1 MSDTPLRS
9 IIAMYGLEPQ
19 KKLGQNFL
27 LDSNIT
33 DKIARHAGIIEGQ
46 NVLEVGPGPGG
57 LTRSILKLNPKHLYA
72 IEKDPRCIAALKEI
86 RNSNLTVMEEDAL
99 KFDITTL
106 PSPIKI
112 IANLPYNIGTEL
124 LTTWLGQLSHIS
136 DLTIMLQKE
145 VAERLVAKHGSSE
158 YGRLSIFCQWLCDV
172 DITFHLPPDVFF
184 PPPKVYSSV
193 IHLKP
198 LAAPRFPADQK
209 TLQRVVQMAFNQRR
223 KMLRGSLKTL
233 VPNIEAVLESVDI
246 RPDAR
251 PEDIAIEAFCR
262 LACRVHNL

>member
-33 DKIARHAGIIEGQ
+33 DKIIRHAGIIEGQ

-99 KFDITTL
+99 KFDITNL

-136 DLTIMLQKE
+136 DFTIMLQKE
-145 VAERLVAKHGSSE
+145 VAERIVAKPGSSE

-172 DITFHLPPDVFF
+172 DIAFHLPPDVFF

-193 IHLKP
+193 IHLRP
-198 LAAPRFPADQK
+198 LATPRFPADQK

-233 VPNIEAVLESVDI
+233 APNIEAILESVDI